1 MVFTNK
7 KTLLIALLV
16 FTISYSYTQTYS
28 ASNINLL
35 SITNPETGTN
45 SYGDKYS
52 GCWGWFQSA
61 KNREYAILGSQ
72 SGTYFVDVTNPSSP
86 VICDYV
92 AGKRTG
98 CTWREVKTYQNYC
111 YSVSDDAAPNSFQIM
126 DMSYLPD
133 SVHVVYDSKTLF
145 ERAHTIWV
153 DGNKL
158 YAGGITRSNGN
169 AYSMAVYS
177 LVNPA
182 SPTLIRALNQD
193 IPSIT
198 YVHDMFVRND
208 TIFASA
214 AYQGLRVLRLTASNT
229 FTSLGSLTTY
239 PGSGYNHSSS
249 LTSNGQYLVFTDE
262 VPDGLPIKFC
272 NVTNLSNI
280 QVLATRQQ
288 FANQTT
294 PHNPFVIGNR
304 WAVLASYQ
312 DGLQVY
318 DLTNPSNP
326 TLAGYFDTYPQGGGN
341 TGNYGNDAYDGLWGA
356 YPYLPS
362 KNIIALDMK
371 NGLFMLN
378 FPSLTTNINEV
389 ASANTNF
396 ILYPNPAKN
405 HVTFNL
411 PSGIQDDMQLTV
423 KSIDGKTVLSKTITN
438 TYQAQ
443 ENYFTVDT
451 KDLPSG
457 LYFVT
462 LKTDTRTFFTR
473 KLTLQH

>member
-1 MVFTNK
+1 MSFLIRIISLAVV
-7 KTLLIALLV
+7 LLLAVPCL
-16 FTISYSYTQTYS
+16 YSQTYPS
-28 ASNINLL
+28 SNVNLL
-35 SITNPETGTN
+35 SVINPETGVN

-61 KNREYAILGSQ
+61 KNKEYAILGSQ
-72 SGTYFVDVTNPSSP
+72 SGTYFVDVTNPVNP

-98 CTWREVKTYQNYC
+98 CTWREIKTFQNYC
-111 YSVSDDAAPNSFQIM
+111 YSVSDDASPNSFQIM

-133 SVHVVYDSKTLF
+133 SVHVVYDSKALF

-158 YAGGITRSNGN
+158 YAGGVTRSNGN
-169 AYSMAVYS
+169 SYAMAVYS
-177 LVNPA
+177 LTNPA

-193 IPSIT
+193 IPSIS

-214 AYQGLRVLRLTASNT
+214 GYQGLRVLKLTASNT

-304 WAVLASYQ
+304 WAVLSSYQ
-312 DGLQVY
+312 DGLQIY
-318 DLTNPSNP
+318 DLNSPSNP

-341 TGNYGNDAYDGLWGA
+341 TGNYGNDAYEGLWGA

-362 KNIIALDMK
+362 KNMIALDMK

-378 FPSLTTNINEV
+378 FPAFTTGINKIPV
-389 ASANTNF
+389 TNQSF
-396 ILYPNPAKN
+396 ILSPNPAKN
-405 HVTFNL
+405 QFTINL
-411 PSGIQDDMQLTV
+411 PAQETDDMVLTIQSV
-423 KSIDGKTVLSKTITN
+423 DGKAVLSETIKGTFQ
-438 TYQAQ
+438 THESYHL
-443 ENYFTVDT
+443 VDA
-451 KDLPSG
+451 KELPAG

-462 LKTDTRTFFTR
+462 LQLSSQVAFTQ
-473 KLTLQH
+473 KLILQH